1 MYVLFLLLFISME
14 MKQLILASKSP
25 RRKQLLEQAGIT
37 FMIKTI
43 PTDETFPEEI
53 QPEAAAEFIAAEK
66 ATALWAT
73 LSEEEQ
79 NQNVILAAD
88 TVVLLEN
95 RILGKPAQELQAV
108 SFLKDLSG
116 KAHEV
121 ITGVCILDKSG
132 KKQFSVLTKVYF
144 RNLTEEQILF
154 YIRNFKPF
162 DKAGAYAI
170 QEWIGLIGIE
180 KIEGDYYNVV
190 GLPVGEVIKALHEY
204 FPEVKQA

>member
-1 MYVLFLLLFISME
+1 ME

-53 QPEAAAEFIAAEK
+53 QPEAAAEFIASEK

>member
-53 QPEAAAEFIAAEK
+53 QPEAAAEFIASEK

>member
-1 MYVLFLLLFISME
+1 ME